1 MSTLKKEVIIEVI
14 QSQTEGQTKKGAN
27 EEIKKLDELIVALVE
42 KLEVGDK
49 IKVGEYFTI
58 AKIHK
63 EAGVARNPKT
73 GEIINVVEK
82 NIIAIKA
89 TKAGKELA

>member
-14 QSQTEGQTKKGAN
+14 QGQTEGQTKKGAN
-27 EEIKKLDELIVALVE
+27 EEIKKIDELVEKLVE

-58 AKIHK
+58 AKTHK
-63 EAGVARNPKT
+63 NSRVAKNPKT
-73 GEIINVVEK
+73 GEEIPVDAKDVVV
-82 NIIAIKA
+82 IKA
-89 TKAGKELA
+89 TDAGKKLA

>member
-14 QSQTEGQTKKGAN
+14 QGQTEGQTKKGAN
-27 EEIKKLDELIVALVE
+27 EEIKKLDELVEKLVE

-58 AKIHK
+58 EKKHKNSRVAK
-63 EAGVARNPKT
+63 NPKT

-82 NIIAIKA
+82 NIIVIKA
-89 TKAGKELA
+89 TKAGKELV

>member
-14 QSQTEGQTKKGAN
+14 QGQTEGQTKKGAN
-27 EEIKKLDELIVALVE
+27 EEIKKLDELVEKLVE

-58 AKIHK
+58 EKKHK
-63 EAGVARNPKT
+63 EASIARNPKT

-82 NIIAIKA
+82 NIIVIKA
-89 TKAGKELA
+89 TKAGKELV

>member
-14 QSQTEGQTKKGAN
+14 QGQTEGQTKKGAN
-27 EEIKKLDELIVALVE
+27 EEIKKIDELVEKLVE

-58 AKIHK
+58 TKTHK
-63 EAGVARNPKT
+63 DATTGRNPKT
-73 GEIINVVEK
+73 GETINIEAKDIVV
-82 NIIAIKA
+82 IKA
-89 TKAGKELA
+89 TDAGKKLA

>member
-58 AKIHK
+58 EKKHK

-82 NIIAIKA
+82 NIIVIKA

>member
-58 AKIHK
+58 AKTHK
-63 EAGVARNPKT
+63 EATTARNPKT
-73 GEIINVVEK
+73 GEEIAVLAKDVVV
-82 NIIAIKA
+82 IKA
-89 TKAGKELA
+89 TDAGKKLA